1 MPAVRIASLRQ
12 MEIVCDA
19 SSDMIVSKLKEFVP
33 NMQQTDYKHVI
44 FIVRR
49 GVLRLL
55 FYYLNFTVLAI
66 YLAM

>member
-1 MPAVRIASLRQ
+1 
-12 MEIVCDA
+12 
-19 SSDMIVSKLKEFVP
+19 MIVSKLKEFVP

-49 GVLRLL
+49 RVLRLL